1 MLRFGI
7 MHDRSADE
15 VHRSRGSGAA
25 GQEAAAIDGE
35 GHDPE
40 GEAGPEADLE
50 AHHAFK
56 EQSFAVGARV
66 RHMLR
71 GMGTVVE
78 LANPRPNLMNQTL
91 TLTLTP
97 NP

>member
-1 MLRFGI
+1 M
-7 MHDRSADE
+7 
-15 VHRSRGSGAA
+15 
-25 GQEAAAIDGE
+25 
-35 GHDPE
+35 
-40 GEAGPEADLE
+40 E